1 MTFGKRLMQLRK
13 EHGYRNRDAFAAELG
28 IPANTLRN
36 YEMDI
41 REPGFPFLI
50 KMSQLFH
57 VSTDYLLG
65 LTEERATTAVDV
77 QSISEQQLIEKY
89 RLLDCTGKELVD
101 YTIAIELKRTT
112 LLENQKNRILHYEQ
126 AFKGLWLTGRK
137 CSVNTASAARSRT
150 FYLRYHG
157 RIRKAGL

>member
-50 KMSQLFH
+50 KMSQLNPSPNSSLSRNIVF
-57 VSTDYLLG
+57 STAL
-65 LTEERATTAVDV
+65 
-77 QSISEQQLIEKY
+77 EKN
-89 RLLDCTGKELVD
+89 L
-101 YTIAIELKRTT
+101 
-112 LLENQKNRILHYEQ
+112 
-126 AFKGLWLTGRK
+126 
-137 CSVNTASAARSRT
+137 
-150 FYLRYHG
+150 
-157 RIRKAGL
+157 